1 MLAGLW
7 LDEIIRIA
15 LAEDIGSGDVTT
27 ECLVPE
33 GVSAEAVIYSKERG
47 VLAGLDVAER
57 VFQVLEPGIRMERLL
72 ADGDLL
78 EPRRPIAK
86 VSGAARALLTGE
98 RVALNFLQ
106 RLSGIAT
113 ATRRLAELLE
123 GTGAR
128 LVDTRKTTP
137 GLRLLEKYAVRVGG
151 GYNHRIGLYD
161 GILIK
166 DNHIRV
172 AGGIAEAV
180 RKARSSAPHTLRIE
194 VEVEDLGQLEEAV
207 RAGADAVLLDNMP
220 VEMIREA
227 VRRYKG
233 RVLLEASGGI
243 TSRNIR
249 EIAEAGVDLI
259 SVGAITHS
267 APALDIS
274 MDIGGMKPGAG
285 ERCCGDAKG

>member
-1 MLAGLW
+1 
-7 LDEIIRIA
+7 
-15 LAEDIGSGDVTT
+15 VTT
-27 ECLVPE
+27 DSLVPE
-33 GVSAEAVIYSKERG
+33 DARAEAVIYSKERG

-57 VFQVLEPGIRMERLL
+57 VFRTLDPGVRMEKLL
-72 ADGDLL
+72 SDGCLL
-78 EPRRPIAK
+78 EPRKPIAR
-86 VSGAARALLTGE
+86 VAGSARALLTGE

-113 ATRRLAELLE
+113 ATRRLAELID

-128 LVDTRKTTP
+128 LVDTRKTAP

-151 GYNHRIGLYD
+151 GYNHRTGLFD

-166 DNHIRV
+166 DNHIKV

-180 RKARSSAPHTLRIE
+180 RRVRSSAPHTLRVE
-194 VEVEDLGQLEEAV
+194 VEVEDLEQLEEAV

-220 VEMIREA
+220 VAMIREA

-233 RVLLEASGGI
+233 RILLEASGGI
-243 TSRNIR
+243 TSQNIR

-274 MDIGGMKPGAG
+274 MDIGEIKRSAG
-285 ERCCGDAKG
+285 ERCCRDEQG

>member
-1 MLAGLW
+1 MLVGLW
-7 LDEIIRIA
+7 LDDIIRRA

-33 GVSAEAVIYSKERG
+33 GATAEAVIYSKERG

-57 VFQVLEPGIRMERLL
+57 VFRTLDPGARLEKYLS
-72 ADGDLL
+72 DGCLL
-78 EPRRPIAK
+78 EPRKPIAM
-86 VSGAARALLTGE
+86 VAGSARALLTGE

-113 ATRRLAELLE
+113 ATRRLAELIE
-123 GTGAR
+123 GTEAR
-128 LVDTRKTTP
+128 LADTRKTTP

-151 GYNHRIGLYD
+151 GYNHRVGLFD

-166 DNHIRV
+166 DNHIKV

-180 RKARSSAPHTLRIE
+180 RRVRSSAPHTLRIE
-194 VEVEDLGQLEEAV
+194 VEVEDLEQLEEAV

-220 VEMIREA
+220 VAMIREA
-227 VRRYKG
+227 VKRYKG

-243 TSRNIR
+243 TIHNIR
-249 EIAEAGVDLI
+249 EIAETGVDLI

-274 MDIGGMKPGAG
+274 MDVGGMKPIAKD
-285 ERCCGDAKG
+285 RCCSDG